1 MSTPTASP
9 CILATAGAAAAAAA
23 AGGGGGADGG
33 GGDGGVADDAGD
45 EPNETA
51 PMLGLH
57 YDVDDQHTRSYST
70 DRTCFAHAVGRP
82 TLHYSLELCRPH
94 LTSVD

>member
-9 CILATAGAAAAAAA
+9 CILATAAAA
-23 AGGGGGADGG
+23 AGGGGGDGC
-33 GGDGGVADDAGD
+33 VADDAGD

-70 DRTCFAHAVGRP
+70 DRTCFAHAVGLRYI
-82 TLHYSLELCRPH
+82 TA
-94 LTSVD
+94 

>member
-1 MSTPTASP
+1 MEQTDRTNGVCALQNVYVSTPTASP
-9 CILATAGAAAAAAA
+9 CFLATAAAA
-23 AGGGGGADGG
+23 AGGGGG
-33 GGDGGVADDAGD
+33 GGDGCVADDAGD

-70 DRTCFAHAVGRP
+70 DRTCFAHAVGLRYI
-82 TLHYSLELCRPH
+82 TA
-94 LTSVD
+94 

>member
-1 MSTPTASP
+1 VSTPTASP
-9 CILATAGAAAAAAA
+9 CILATAAAA
-23 AGGGGGADGG
+23 AGGGGGDGC
-33 GGDGGVADDAGD
+33 VADDAGD

-70 DRTCFAHAVGRP
+70 DRTCFAHAVGLRYI
-82 TLHYSLELCRPH
+82 TA
-94 LTSVD
+94 

>member
-1 MSTPTASP
+1 MEQTDRTNGVCALQNVYVSTPTASP
-9 CILATAGAAAAAAA
+9 CILATA
-23 AGGGGGADGG
+23 AGGGGG
-33 GGDGGVADDAGD
+33 GGDGCVADDAGD

-70 DRTCFAHAVGRP
+70 DRTCFAHAVGLRYI
-82 TLHYSLELCRPH
+82 TA
-94 LTSVD
+94 